1 MSEASTSQQK
11 AKEKEIVDQ
20 AAALATGEEDAP
32 SGSSGSEDEQDAA
45 AGSSSLQAATP
56 STSSKK
62 KKKKRSKAVKALNAL
77 RGGGKDA
84 IPEDVVKI
92 VLEKVRAE
100 GGEAAAA
107 ADPELVRKALEQMK
121 IKDVIQGKAGVGGR
135 GKKDTGGHKASM
147 AAICYTVAAELTSYR
162 CCSSGARNPY
172 RNWVSQTSREGIV

>member
-11 AKEKEIVDQ
+11 AKEKEIVEQ
-20 AAALATGEEDAP
+20 AAALAAGEEDAP
-32 SGSSGSEDEQDAA
+32 TGSEGSEDEQDV
-45 AGSSSLQAATP
+45 AGSSSVQVISP

-84 IPEDVVKI
+84 IPEDVVKV

-107 ADPELVRKALEQMK
+107 ANPELIRQALEQMK
-121 IKDVIQGKAGVGGR
+121 IQDVIQGKAGVGGR
-135 GKKDTGGHKASM
+135 GKKDTGGHKVSM
-147 AAICYTVAAELTSYR
+147 NAECSSATLELTR
-162 CCSSGARNPY
+162 WRFSSGARSRY
-172 RNWVSQTSREGIV
+172 RNWVS